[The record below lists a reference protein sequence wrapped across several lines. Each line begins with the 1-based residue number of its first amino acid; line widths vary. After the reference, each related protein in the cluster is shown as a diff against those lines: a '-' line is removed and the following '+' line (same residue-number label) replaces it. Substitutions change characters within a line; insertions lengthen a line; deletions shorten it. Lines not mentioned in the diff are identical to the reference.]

1 MFWAVVM
8 IWAAHVHAQ
17 DADVPAG
24 PDRRAADSVE
34 AGVYLDDS
42 LEAADQLTRALRLA
56 ETEQWPEA
64 VTVMQQVTAN
74 FARNLVQLEPGLYV
88 NVAEYVNRQIAG
100 WPEAG
105 LEAYR
110 ARAQAGAKSAVD
122 SALAAQPGDQSIE
135 QLIDVVERYY
145 CTTHAVRAADAAA
158 QLSMEAGRFAL
169 ASDLYARLLRR
180 HPDREQWAM
189 PIKAKLA
196 LSQAWAGRAEQAR
209 QLVAEIT
216 KANPEFKVTWR
227 STELPIAEAI
237 EHELAALADTMLE
250 TQADEADFVWPT
262 YGGGAGR
269 NRPIASQAQAGAPL
283 WRIEGVGGLTDGIG
297 SGAGAH
303 EMEQGRYLALQPT
316 TAGGIIYLHND
327 DTVHA
332 VWASNGEPAWA
343 PFRARGLSG
352 TSRRFSRGQQPP
364 PLYTTT
370 LGGRRLYIRLGG
382 GPLSSRSRSRD
393 RESILVC
400 LDARTGR
407 RIWRVDRQRLGPWF
421 EKTYFDSSPTYH
433 DGKLYVIA
441 RNRRSLGFED
451 CYLLC
456 FSAETGEVEWKTHL
470 ASGATGGF
478 GQLRPT
484 LGYLAIA
491 GHAAYVCTHLGAIV
505 SVSLHNG
512 QVRWARIYA
521 DAPNDGTRLFDAP
534 YRQRNGPWQY
544 DPVMVWRDRIVCKP
558 LDTDRLLTLDQAD
571 GAIVADTKLDRLHD
585 LEYIAGILDDR
596 LYGVGEQV
604 FCWNLLDNQEVW
616 ARDLP
621 PDGAIYGRG
630 CLTTTHLFVPTQ
642 GGLHRYPVDETD
654 ADGRAWDGKK
664 EGGNIL
670 VTPTQI
676 LVAGNDHLSAYAR
689 KDQALA
695 RLRDR
700 ITEAPDNPAGYLDLS
715 ELAFRV
721 AEYDDGIAAL
731 ESAADRAGGFTQIT
745 EAAIKRRV
753 FRNCLH
759 FADVLLTL
767 EPPRRDDALTLYG
780 RAGQCAPD
788 TAGHVAFR
796 RRIAAFHA
804 IAGDYARAIEYWQQI
819 LTDRSLRQVGVSID
833 EGKEITA
840 GELAESTIDR
850 LMRTHGR
857 EVYAPF
863 EDRARALLAAG
874 RTTGQTHLLAR
885 VSDVFPNSRSAAP
898 ALIAQGDLLGR
909 DDRFL
914 DAARLYRRAL
924 TRYRDQIDAP
934 ALMRRLSDSYRAAG
948 QRVTAAAWLAKAAR
962 EFPQARVTVDMTRLT
977 WAQYQ
982 QRVLAGT
989 RYAEPPRPV
998 VTLPIRAPTPRTF
1011 DSPVEI
1017 IEPARGDLMTT
1028 RWDFLAVYV
1037 GQQLLLLDPTDGS
1050 TRFEPIDC
1058 PMKPALL
1065 GTTAEAAVFA
1075 TDFQIFGVSLASGEV
1090 TWRRGEYPT
1099 NLADFL
1105 RDPEGVKQK
1114 SFATALLLPDRVI
1127 AARSQGAVVCYAPAT
1142 GEPCW
1147 SRPHKLPPTV
1157 TGPVVGSEELIV
1169 CRGVDGKTHRF
1180 FVLDA
1185 ASGKLLQ
1192 TLELDEDEPSVW
1204 FDLSPDGTLVI
1215 ATAQSLQA
1223 FEPFSGKP
1231 LWTER
1236 PGRSAV
1242 TASLALGLDGV
1253 YLSQDGQRLTK
1264 RDLSDGRVLWTSPV
1278 IDPPSARPQ
1287 TTLSTVLHRGDLFVL
1302 SSRAM
1307 ITLDPDNGTLAWEG
1321 TTERDAR
1328 LSYHLVA
1335 EDYATAI
1342 DARREQQ
1349 NGRGKRTRHLTA
1361 YFYDRRDRS
1370 GILPDDH
1377 GIAKL
1382 GSFDDLKHI
1391 TLRNHALIVQDG
1403 QTLHCFGDKTVQ
1415 PAQ

>member
-934 ALMRRLSDSYRAAG
+934 ALMRRLSDRRLAGQGGARVSPSPRHRRHDPTHLGPISTAGARGHALCRAAASGGHVTDPCPHPAHVRQPGRDHRAGSRRPDDHPLGLSRRLRRAATPPARPDRRVDALRADRLSDETRAAG
-948 QRVTAAAWLAKAAR
+948 HHRRSSRLRHGFSDLRREPRVGRSDLATRRVSHQPGRLSSRSGRRETKVVRHRPAPARSRHRGPESGCGRVLCPGHRRTVLVPATQAPADGHRTGRRLGGVDRLPGRRRQDPSILRPRRRVGQAAANPRTRRGRAERVVRPVPRRHAR
-962 EFPQARVTVDMTRLT
+962 DRD
-977 WAQYQ
+977 
-982 QRVLAGT
+982 
-989 RYAEPPRPV
+989 RPV
-998 VTLPIRAPTPRTF
+998 VA
-1011 DSPVEI
+1011 
-1017 IEPARGDLMTT
+1017 
-1028 RWDFLAVYV
+1028 
-1037 GQQLLLLDPTDGS
+1037 
-1050 TRFEPIDC
+1050 
-1058 PMKPALL
+1058 
-1065 GTTAEAAVFA
+1065 
-1075 TDFQIFGVSLASGEV
+1075 GV
-1090 TWRRGEYPT
+1090 
-1099 NLADFL
+1099 
-1105 RDPEGVKQK
+1105 
-1114 SFATALLLPDRVI
+1114 
-1127 AARSQGAVVCYAPAT
+1127 
-1142 GEPCW
+1142 
-1147 SRPHKLPPTV
+1147 
-1157 TGPVVGSEELIV
+1157 
-1169 CRGVDGKTHRF
+1169 
-1180 FVLDA
+1180 
-1185 ASGKLLQ
+1185 
-1192 TLELDEDEPSVW
+1192 
-1204 FDLSPDGTLVI
+1204 
-1215 ATAQSLQA
+1215 
-1223 FEPFSGKP
+1223 
-1231 LWTER
+1231 
-1236 PGRSAV
+1236 
-1242 TASLALGLDGV
+1242 
-1253 YLSQDGQRLTK
+1253 
-1264 RDLSDGRVLWTSPV
+1264 
-1278 IDPPSARPQ
+1278 
-1287 TTLSTVLHRGDLFVL
+1287 
-1302 SSRAM
+1302 
-1307 ITLDPDNGTLAWEG
+1307 
-1321 TTERDAR
+1321 
-1328 LSYHLVA
+1328 
-1335 EDYATAI
+1335 
-1342 DARREQQ
+1342 
-1349 NGRGKRTRHLTA
+1349 
-1361 YFYDRRDRS
+1361 
-1370 GILPDDH
+1370 
-1377 GIAKL
+1377 
-1382 GSFDDLKHI
+1382 
-1391 TLRNHALIVQDG
+1391 
-1403 QTLHCFGDKTVQ
+1403 
-1415 PAQ
+1415 